1 MEPGHDGLRREIAAL
16 AARLIADGGLDY
28 GSAKGKAARELCGG
42 RAPKASLPDNDEID
56 AALREHL
63 DLFDEHHAERVA
75 RMRGAAAALMEQL
88 ARFHP
93 LVTGGVWKGIVTE
106 HAPIHL
112 QLFHDNAK
120 EVHYWLLDHRIDFD
134 SDEVPHFRGHGEVEA
149 VGFDWQGE
157 PVMLS
162 LYRTDDLRGALRTG
176 AGQAPDRGDRAA
188 LLARMEADR

>member
-1 MEPGHDGLRREIAAL
+1 MDSGHDGLRREIAAV

-28 GSAKGKAARELCGG
+28 GSAKSKAARELCGG
-42 RAPKASLPDNDEID
+42 RAPKGSLPDNDELD
-56 AALREHL
+56 QALREHL
-63 DLFDEHHAERVA
+63 ELFDEGHAARVA
-75 RMRGAAAALMEQL
+75 RMRSKAAALMEQL
-88 ARFHP
+88 AAFHP

-112 QLFHDNAK
+112 QLFHDNGK

-134 SDEVPHFRGHGEVEA
+134 SDSVPHFRGQGEIEA

-162 LYRTDDLRGALRTG
+162 IYRTDDLRGALR
-176 AGQAPDRGDRAA
+176 AGSGQQPDRGDRAA
-188 LLARMEADR
+188 LIARLEACR